1 MDLKFRGSEQ
11 EQQPTHLSS
20 YPLLISLLLPPSP
33 FSSLVNTSW
42 LRPELEKFDKKEKI
56 KSGQEASS
64 RAPTQSSPYQ
74 RNSISPN
81 PLSPFNS
88 RQHRHDI
95 NYDDDDHHHKHN
107 DDDDDDDDVNR
118 LMG

>member
-1 MDLKFRGSEQ
+1 L
-11 EQQPTHLSS
+11 T
-20 YPLLISLLLPPSP
+20 
-33 FSSLVNTSW
+33 
-42 LRPELEKFDKKEKI
+42 KKQKLNRVKKPAVE
-56 KSGQEASS
+56 
-64 RAPTQSSPYQ
+64 PHTQSSPYQ

-95 NYDDDDHHHKHN
+95 NYDDDPHHKHN
-107 DDDDDDDDVNR
+107 DDNDDDDDDDDDVNR

>member
-1 MDLKFRGSEQ
+1 M
-11 EQQPTHLSS
+11 SS
-20 YPLLISLLLPPSP
+20 YPLFISLLFPPSP

-42 LRPELEKFDKKEKI
+42 LRLELEKFDKKEKI

-88 RQHRHDI
+88 CQHRHDL
-95 NYDDDDHHHKHN
+95 NYDDDDHHHHKYN

>member
-1 MDLKFRGSEQ
+1 
-11 EQQPTHLSS
+11 
-20 YPLLISLLLPPSP
+20 
-33 FSSLVNTSW
+33 VNTSW
-42 LRPELEKFDKKEKI
+42 LRPELEKFDKKAKI
-56 KSGQEASS
+56 KSGQEAGS

-95 NYDDDDHHHKHN
+95 NYDDDHHHHKHNDDNDDDDHHHKHN